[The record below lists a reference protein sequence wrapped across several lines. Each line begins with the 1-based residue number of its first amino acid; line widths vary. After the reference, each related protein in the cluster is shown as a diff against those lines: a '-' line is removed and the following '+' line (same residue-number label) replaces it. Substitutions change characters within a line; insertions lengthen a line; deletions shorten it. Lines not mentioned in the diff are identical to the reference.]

1 MSDWLRS
8 QGRWLPGDA
17 LRVIALVSVPLA
29 AVVAG
34 GPSAAAM
41 FLALGGAMALR
52 FVRVPTAADLT
63 GQIVLLA
70 SAWFATTGAYETVPG
85 LDFAMHLGCGAV
97 LAVLARAAMLP
108 AGLLPSGSDR
118 TAAASRVLHTT
129 TAVLLL
135 GLVWELGEWAGH
147 ALITTEIGVGYQD
160 TLLDLV
166 ADVLGALT
174 AALVR
179 EIADARRGAL
189 VERS

>member
-1 MSDWLRS
+1 VSDWLRS

-17 LRVIALVSVPLA
+17 LRVVALASVPLA
-29 AVVAG
+29 GVVAG
-34 GPSAAAM
+34 GPAAAAM
-41 FLALGGAMALR
+41 LLALGGAMALR

-70 SAWFATTGAYETVPG
+70 SAWFAATGAYEIVPG
-85 LDFAMHLGCGAV
+85 LDIAMHLGCGAV

-108 AGLLPSGSDR
+108 ARLLPSGSDR
-118 TAAASRVLHTT
+118 TGAASRVLHTT

-147 ALITTEIGVGYQD
+147 ALLTTAIGVGYED

-166 ADVLGALT
+166 ADLLGALT

-179 EIADARRGAL
+179 EVADARRGAL
-189 VERS
+189 LGR